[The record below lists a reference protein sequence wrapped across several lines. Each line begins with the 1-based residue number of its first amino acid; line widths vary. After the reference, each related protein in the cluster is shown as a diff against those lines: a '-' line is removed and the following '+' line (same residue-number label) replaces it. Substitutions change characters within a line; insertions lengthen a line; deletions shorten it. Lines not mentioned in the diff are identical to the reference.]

1 MFQNIWEE
9 NYAKKV
15 ALNKY
20 PWDFVVTFVFNYF
33 NRNLPKQS
41 QKILELGFGAG
52 CNISFFAREGFDA
65 YGVEASSS
73 AYTHALHFLN
83 QEGLKANLKNES
95 FTTLSYTNACFE
107 MVIDRASLTCI
118 TYDECQKVFYEVKRV
133 LKKDGIF
140 LFSPYSKAHTSYI
153 TGHTHENFLTTIT
166 QGSLVGVGDLC
177 FYDYE
182 MIVEIA
188 NESSLEIIKCE
199 HLEKKDMA
207 SSSVHAEWHVVLKNK
222 EKSI

>member
-1 MFQNIWEE
+1 MFQDIWEE
-9 NYAKKV
+9 NYANKI

-20 PWDFVVTFVFNYF
+20 PWDFVVTFVFTYF
-33 NRNLPKQS
+33 NRKIPKEK

-52 CNISFFAREGFDA
+52 CNIAFFAREGFDA
-65 YGVEASSS
+65 YGLEASSS
-73 AYTHALHFLN
+73 AYTHAKNWLS
-83 QEGLKANLKNES
+83 QEGLTAELKNES
-95 FTTLSYTNACFE
+95 FTTLPYENDYFD
-107 MVIDRASLTCI
+107 MIVDRASLTCVS
-118 TYDECQKVFYEVKRV
+118 YHECQKVFHDVKRV

-166 QGSLVGVGDLC
+166 QGALVGVGDLC

-222 EKSI
+222 